1 MNTLNTDIHLFHLCV
16 EDISE
21 VLDRLDD
28 NLSMDP
34 DNALSRAVEGL
45 IEGYQSALD
54 AHYPGIYSWLDWWR
68 DSCRLGERPRLVI
81 TSAGEERLIATIDD
95 LVAFLRIELGGDT
108 HAG

>member
-1 MNTLNTDIHLFHLCV
+1 MNTLNADLRLYHGYV
-16 EDISE
+16 EDMAQ
-21 VLDRLDD
+21 VMHRLDD
-28 NLSMDP
+28 TLCMDP
-34 DNALSRAVEGL
+34 DSALSSAVEGL